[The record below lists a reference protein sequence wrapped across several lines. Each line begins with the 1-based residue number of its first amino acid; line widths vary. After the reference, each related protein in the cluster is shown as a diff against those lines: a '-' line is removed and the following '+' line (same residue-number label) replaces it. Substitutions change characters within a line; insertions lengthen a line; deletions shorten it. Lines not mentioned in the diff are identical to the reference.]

1 MEIYISISSIKTFLF
16 TLYSYLGPFPSF
28 YYIFYFISFIT
39 YFEFEIFVYI
49 EKDKFYLKKEINEKI
64 KIKNIQFI

>member
-1 MEIYISISSIKTFLF
+1 MN
-16 TLYSYLGPFPSF
+16 PFPSF